1 MVSISQIL
9 LNLSGKGEGGESH
22 KQLIS
27 QAKLS
32 CTDPLL
38 PYLTQTEGVTSSAGR
53 KLLRESKKV
62 VGFIQD
68 ALLRNS
74 IHMK

>member
-9 LNLSGKGEGGESH
+9 LNLWGKGKGGESH
-22 KQLIS
+22 KQLIP

-38 PYLTQTEGVTSSAGR
+38 PYLTQIEGITSSARR

-62 VGFIQD
+62 DGFIQD
-68 ALLRNS
+68 ALPRNS

>member
-9 LNLSGKGEGGESH
+9 LNLSGKGEGAESH